1 MIMRCARLHK
11 VMAMAIS
18 LSAILSLYGCPAG
31 MGPYVPPPVP
41 GGSVQPQPAV
51 IGTIEALQGTGVSA
65 GGRSAYVNMPVH
77 PGEEVRTGPGS
88 TAIIRFSRGG
98 FMRIDAN
105 TDPIFSLI
113 KQGVCIFI
121 KMFYGHAQLDSEG
134 QCVEMETPESYAF
147 INSKVDISIA
157 SGRTV
162 FSVLEG
168 RVAVNALDVHK
179 LRPREAMPVPAGQLV
194 VVTRARV
201 ESIRPMT
208 PAELQQ
214 LQRGFYRTRETPA
227 PIRPPVTTPPVKPP
241 TMTPPVTTA
250 PPTMT
255 PPVTPPTKVLKPPV
269 ATAPLKILQ
278 PPATPAPT
286 TPPLR

>member
-1 MIMRCARLHK
+1 MIMRFGRLSK
-11 VMAMAIS
+11 VMATAVS
-18 LSAILSLYGCPAG
+18 LSVILFLYGCPAG
-31 MGPYVPPPVP
+31 MGPYGPPPGS
-41 GGSVQPQPAV
+41 GGSVQPQPAA
-51 IGTIEALQGTGVSA
+51 IGTIEALQGASVTV

-77 PGEEVRTGPGS
+77 AGEEVKTGPGS
-88 TAIIRFSRGG
+88 TATIRFSRGG
-98 FMRIDAN
+98 FMQIDAN

-113 KQGVCIFI
+113 KQGVCIFVR
-121 KMFYGHAQLDSEG
+121 MFYGHAQLDSEG

-157 SGRTV
+157 GGRTV

-179 LRPREAMPVPAGQLV
+179 LRPREAVAVPVGQQA

-208 PAELQQ
+208 PAELQR
-214 LQRGFYRTRETPA
+214 LQRGFYRTREAPA
-227 PIRPPVTTPPVKPP
+227 PIRPPVTAPPVKPP
-241 TMTPPVTTA
+241 TMTPPVTA
-250 PPTMT
+250 PPT
-255 PPVTPPTKVLKPPV
+255 
-269 ATAPLKILQ
+269 
-278 PPATPAPT
+278 T